1 MFVFVVAYVES
12 MAVKPV
18 AAPVGSTI
26 PTVVGRSVD
35 PSSNGAAAPKRAHSP
50 TLDEQ
55 AKRIKETEQ
64 AKIQIV

>member
-1 MFVFVVAYVES
+1 MVAYVES

-35 PSSNGAAAPKRAHSP
+35 PSSNGAAPKRAHSP

-64 AKIQIV
+64 AQIQIV